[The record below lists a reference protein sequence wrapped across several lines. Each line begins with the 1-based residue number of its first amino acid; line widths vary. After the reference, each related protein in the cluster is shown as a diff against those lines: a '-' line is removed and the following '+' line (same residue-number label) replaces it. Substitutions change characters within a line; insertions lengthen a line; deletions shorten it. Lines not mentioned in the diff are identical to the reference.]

1 MGIIKEIE
9 NKRILILGFGRE
21 GESTYDYIRH
31 FLPHKRLSI
40 ADSRNLENDK
50 IKLDRNLDLYLGEN
64 YLDTLKKHD
73 FVFKSPGISLKEIE
87 ISKNCQIS
95 SQTDMFLKYYG
106 NQTIG
111 ITGTKGKSTTTA
123 LIFHILKSMNK
134 KALMAGNMGKPLF
147 DIIPEIDQ
155 NSVIVAEFSSHQL
168 EFIQKGPRISVIL
181 NLFQEH
187 LDHYLSYEHYKKA
200 KLNIALFQD
209 ENDYFIS
216 PNYSQDIEKS
226 PYLKEIK
233 SKFLKFGYDSNLG
246 NYISENQLFVKNNL
260 CGIWQEDFPLLGE
273 HNMFNALLALV
284 VLDILGMDTKEAFGH
299 IKSFEALSHRLEFV
313 GEYGKIKFYNDSI
326 STIPQATLEAL
337 KAVKNV
343 DTLILG
349 GFDRGIEYED
359 FIKEIIQKDLKNI
372 IFTGEAGIRM
382 MNIAENLKNPD
393 ISLIFLVS
401 YDEIVEYCFLHTKQ
415 GKACLLS
422 PAAASYDKFK
432 NFEERG
438 EVFKKLVKKISDKR

>member
-1 MGIIKEIE
+1 M
-9 NKRILILGFGRE
+9 
-21 GESTYDYIRH
+21 
-31 FLPHKRLSI
+31 
-40 ADSRNLENDK
+40 
-50 IKLDRNLDLYLGEN
+50 
-64 YLDTLKKHD
+64 
-73 FVFKSPGISLKEIE
+73 
-87 ISKNCQIS
+87 
-95 SQTDMFLKYYG
+95 
-106 NQTIG
+106 
-111 ITGTKGKSTTTA
+111 
-123 LIFHILKSMNK
+123 
-134 KALMAGNMGKPLF
+134 
-147 DIIPEIDQ
+147 
-155 NSVIVAEFSSHQL
+155 
-168 EFIQKGPRISVIL
+168 
-181 NLFQEH
+181 
-187 LDHYLSYEHYKKA
+187 
-200 KLNIALFQD
+200 NIALFQD